1 MSKEKEIKLE
11 GQMSYW
17 ERNRLSH
24 GYLLRKSI
32 RKWSLSIFRAVL
44 LFGLCFL
51 ILQPLLNKLS
61 VSFMEERDLYDSTI
75 ISIPR
80 HFTTANYKLVADLIY
95 YWKALFNTAW
105 VSLLSSVLQIVS
117 CTMIGYGFAR
127 YKFPFKNALFA
138 CVMLTII
145 IPPQTI
151 MSSLYLHFQFF
162 DFVDFFGIYKLLTGN
177 SIKQV
182 SLIGNGVAYFM
193 LAATGMALRS
203 GLYIFMLRQYFRGVP
218 KELEEAAYVDGCG
231 KIRTFIQI
239 MIPDA
244 KPILT
249 SVFLFSLVW
258 QWTDNFYGTL
268 FFSKITLL
276 TDNLGTIPEKLQHL
290 NADNTPPATAY
301 AQMMTATG
309 MLMTIAPLLI
319 LYLFAQKGF
328 VESLSQTGIKM

>member
-1 MSKEKEIKLE
+1 MSKEKEFKME
-11 GQMSYW
+11 GRMSYW

-32 RKWSLSIFRAVL
+32 RKWTISIFRAVL

-51 ILQPLLNKLS
+51 IIQPLLNKIS

-80 HFTTANYKLVADLIY
+80 HFSTDTYKLVAGYMSYKSGLI
-95 YWKALFNTAW
+95 NTLW
-105 VSLLSSVLQIVS
+105 VSLLSSLLQIVS

-127 YKFPFKNALFA
+127 YKFPFKNFLFA

-162 DFVDFFGIYKLLTGN
+162 DFVDFFGIFKAITGN
-177 SIKQV
+177 KITST

-231 KIRTFIQI
+231 KVRTFVQI
-239 MIPDA
+239 MLPDA
-244 KPILT
+244 RPMLT

-258 QWTDNFYGTL
+258 QWTDNFYGNL
-268 FFSKITLL
+268 FFRNINLL
-276 TDNLGTIPEKLQHL
+276 TDHLASLPNNWLVEHGNVPPTIAHGQ
-290 NADNTPPATAY
+290 
-301 AQMMTATG
+301 QMTATG
-309 MLMTIAPLLI
+309 MLMTIAPLLV

>member
-1 MSKEKEIKLE
+1 MSKEKEIKLDSK
-11 GQMSYW
+11 MSYW

-32 RKWSLSIFRAVL
+32 RKWAISIFRAVL

-51 ILQPLLNKLS
+51 IVQPLLNKLS
-61 VSFMEERDLYDSTI
+61 VSFMAERDLYDSTI

-80 HFTTANYKLVADLIY
+80 HFTTENYSLVAELIQY
-95 YWKALFNTAW
+95 KTALINTTW
-105 VSLLSSVLQIVS
+105 VSILSAILQIIS
-117 CTMIGYGFAR
+117 CTMVGYGFAR
-127 YKFPFKNALFA
+127 YKFPFRNLLFA

-162 DFVDFFGIYKLLTGN
+162 DFVDFFGIYKLITGN
-177 SIKQV
+177 NITSV

-231 KIRTFIQI
+231 KIRTFVQI
-239 MIPDA
+239 MLPDA
-244 KPILT
+244 KPMLT

-258 QWTDNFYGTL
+258 QWTDNFYETL
-268 FFSKITLL
+268 FFRKITLL
-276 TDNLGTIPEKLQHL
+276 TTHLGTIPEKLL
-290 NADNTPPATAY
+290 IRSGTNTPPTTAY
-301 AQMMTATG
+301 GQMMTATG
-309 MLMTIAPLLI
+309 MLITIAPLLI

>member
-1 MSKEKEIKLE
+1 MSKEKEIKLDTK
-11 GQMSYW
+11 MSYW

-32 RKWSLSIFRAVL
+32 RKWSISIFRAVL

-51 ILQPLLNKLS
+51 IVQPLLNKLS
-61 VSFMEERDLYDSTI
+61 VSFMQENDLYDSTI

-80 HFTTANYKLVADLIY
+80 HFTTENYKLVSELIEY
-95 YWKALFNTAW
+95 KSALFNTTW
-105 VSLLSSVLQIVS
+105 VSLLSSFLQIVS

-127 YKFPFKNALFA
+127 YKFPLKNLLFA

-162 DFVDFFGIYKLLTGN
+162 DFVDFFGIFKLITGK
-177 SIKQV
+177 SITQV

-239 MIPDA
+239 MLPDA
-244 KPILT
+244 RPMLT

-258 QWTDNFYGTL
+258 QWTDNFYSTL
-268 FFSKITLL
+268 FFRKITLL
-276 TDNLGTIPEKLQHL
+276 TTHLGTIPEKLL
-290 NADNTPPATAY
+290 IRSGTNTPPATAY
-301 AQMMTATG
+301 GQMMTATG
-309 MLMTIAPLLI
+309 MLITIAPLLI
-319 LYLFAQKGF
+319 LYMFAQKGF

>member
-1 MSKEKEIKLE
+1 MSKEKQIKL
-11 GQMSYW
+11 GTQMSYW

-32 RKWSLSIFRAVL
+32 RKWSISIFRAVL

-51 ILQPLLNKLS
+51 IVQPLLNKLS

-80 HFTTANYKLVADLIY
+80 HFTTANYTKVAGLIKY
-95 YWKALFNTAW
+95 QTALINTLW
-105 VSLLSSVLQIVS
+105 VSLLSSLLQIIS

-127 YKFPFKNALFA
+127 YKFPFRNVLFA

-145 IPPQTI
+145 VPPQTI

-162 DFVDFFGIYKLLTGN
+162 DFVDFFGIFKMITGK
-177 SIKQV
+177 SITQV

-239 MIPDA
+239 MLPDA
-244 KPILT
+244 RPMLTFIVFILV
-249 SVFLFSLVW
+249 VFFSLISDGIAYFVSVY
-258 QWTDNFYGTL
+258 QEIQFRFY
-268 FFSKITLL
+268 
-276 TDNLGTIPEKLQHL
+276 
-290 NADNTPPATAY
+290 
-301 AQMMTATG
+301 
-309 MLMTIAPLLI
+309 
-319 LYLFAQKGF
+319 
-328 VESLSQTGIKM
+328 